1 MAFKIHKMYGKE
13 GEVKTA
19 KTMKDHL
26 ALKKKG
32 YNHTKKPKKWKN

>member
-32 YNHTKKPKKWKN
+32 YNHTKKHKK